1 MMDVD
6 IMKDGSE
13 VVYYDRPEIPLYV
26 RTACLSEY
34 PNMRA
39 LAHWHE
45 DIELIYILK
54 GKMNYDINGK
64 KILLEEKDSLMV
76 NAKQMHFGS
85 SCERQE
91 CEFLCILFHPVLFSG
106 CQQIFLDYLFP
117 VTENQGLEYLH
128 FHAGTGEGQE
138 IAGLFQ
144 KIAGI
149 RERHKDGHEKDS
161 HERAGHKL
169 EIIGILYLLWSRI
182 YDRAKT
188 MDRRSGLPEEC
199 PDISLQKIMVSYIH
213 QHYGEK
219 ITLDHIAA
227 SGNVCRSKCCA
238 VFKHYLGQSPVDFL
252 NTYRLKV
259 SGNLLESTDMSITEI
274 ALSCGFHHLSYFSK
288 QFLRYYGCTPSE
300 YRDTH

>member
-26 RTACLSEY
+26 RISRLSEY

-45 DIELIYILK
+45 DIELIHILK
-54 GKMNYDINGK
+54 GNMNYDINGK
-64 KILLEEKDSLMV
+64 KILLSEQDSLMV
-76 NAKQMHFGS
+76 NARQMHFGS
-85 SCERQE
+85 SCNRQE
-91 CEFLCILFHPVLFSG
+91 CEFICILFHPSLLSG
-106 CQQIFLDYLFP
+106 CRQLFQDHVLP
-117 VTENQGLEYLH
+117 VTENRNLESLH
-128 FHAGTGEGQE
+128 FDARTEDGQE
-138 IAGLFQ
+138 IAGFFRQ
-144 KIAGI
+144 IAML
-149 RERHKDGHEKDS
+149 REQPQTGHE
-161 HERAGHKL
+161 L
-169 EIIGILYLLWSRI
+169 EIVGILYLLWSRI

-188 MDRRSGLPEEC
+188 LNHRSGLQEES
-199 PDISLQKIMVSYIH
+199 PDISLQKTMVSYIH
-213 QHYGEK
+213 RHYGEK

-238 VFKHYLGQSPVDFL
+238 VFKRYLGQSPVDFL

-259 SGNLLESTDMSITEI
+259 SGNLLETTDMSITEI
-274 ALSCGFHHLSYFSK
+274 ALSCGFNHLSYFSK

-300 YRDTH
+300 YRDAH